1 METKRQKTSSE
12 LLDEVIKAAKGIRT
26 AEDQERFQTLANEY
40 RKQFD
45 KEYAQWQKEHQED
58 VKRVRECHLAPVIPM
73 WPRK

>member
-12 LLDEVIKAAKGIRT
+12 LLDEVIKAAKSIRT
-26 AEDQERFQTLANEY
+26 VQDSEQFKVLVAEY

-58 VKRVRECHLAPVIPM
+58 MKRIRECHLAPVIPM